1 MSVKFLET
9 NVLELR
15 KNDILGSRKEK
26 GGGENPLK
34 SVACT
39 KANPYFCTMNKLHL
53 FFSVFFIG
61 VVASCSDDDHRV
73 KETPRSVTIVMSK
86 QNSSS
91 SYRTFLANI
100 DPSIT
105 INWINA
111 YETPLPQLTVDL
123 ENADGILLTGGVDIH
138 PGMYGNAFDTIRCGT
153 IDLKRDALETTL
165 LNHALESGTPC
176 LGVCRGLQFMNVH
189 MGGSLHPHLPDTLS
203 DIHRGKDGKSTEHE
217 IYVTKAL
224 GAIDI
229 KRGQTSATVS
239 HHHQGISRLADNLE
253 AWAIAPDGL
262 IEGVRHSDTTHYPF
276 FIGVQWHPERSDPS
290 VSLSIPIGAGF
301 LKAVLN
307 ETHVK
312 KNKHTLET
320 SFHMSD
326 SASTDVIMID
336 DARPQKVDIQM
347 H

>member
-1 MSVKFLET
+1 MNLPQGRLKTANIPDQE
-9 NVLELR
+9 
-15 KNDILGSRKEK
+15 D
-26 GGGENPLK
+26 GGGKNPPK
-34 SVACT
+34 SVDCT
-39 KANPYFCTMNKLHL
+39 KANPYFWRMDKLRL
-53 FFSVFFIG
+53 LFSVFFICFF
-61 VVASCSDDDHRV
+61 ASCSEDNNRV
-73 KETPRSVTIVMSK
+73 KETPRSVTIVLSK

-91 SYRTFLANI
+91 SYRTFLENI
-100 DPSIT
+100 DPTIT

-138 PGMYGNAFDTIRCGT
+138 PGLYGNAFDTIRCGT
-153 IDLKRDALETTL
+153 IDIKRDELETRL
-165 LNHALESGTPC
+165 LDYALESGTPC

-217 IYVTKAL
+217 IYVTQKL

-229 KRGQTSATVS
+229 KRGNKSATVS

-262 IEGVRHSDTTHYPF
+262 IEGIRHSDTTRHPF

-290 VSLSIPIGAGF
+290 GSLATPIGMGF

-307 ETHVK
+307 ETGVK
-312 KNKHTLET
+312 KNTDTIEIT
-320 SFHMSD
+320 TRERD
-326 SASTDVIMID
+326 SASTHVIIID
-336 DARPQKVDIQM
+336 EAVSKKIDIQM